1 MSLAIKY
8 IGSLKAEKR
17 KKDDGREGGRERKG
31 RWGEEERKK
40 KEKKEKERKR
50 KILTGC
56 FPGSSILY
64 FPLRMLEREMLI
76 CANSSPSSGSLKGR
90 RSPKVGFQILLNEK

>member
-40 KEKKEKERKR
+40 KEKKERKKEKG
-50 KILTGC
+50 K
-56 FPGSSILY
+56 Y
-64 FPLRMLEREMLI
+64 LRAAFLGHLSFI
-76 CANSSPSSGSLKGR
+76 SL
-90 RSPKVGFQILLNEK
+90 